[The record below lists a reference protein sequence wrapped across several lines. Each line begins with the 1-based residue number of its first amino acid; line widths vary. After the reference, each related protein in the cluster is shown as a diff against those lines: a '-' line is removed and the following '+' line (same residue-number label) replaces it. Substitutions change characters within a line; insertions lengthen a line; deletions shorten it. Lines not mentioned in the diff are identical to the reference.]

1 MNADSERGLGE
12 NSTPLSSLPYRVLV
26 PLTNSDEAKIMLP
39 LAEMIVSARQGHLI
53 VLHITATHEGESLTE
68 GTSHS
73 MKFREELNSIM
84 NDILSIMPQSRTLVR
99 SGDEI
104 WDGIW
109 DTVQS
114 ERINL
119 LLLGWCIPS
128 GFSEQVL
135 EETAVSEFVDP
146 LLDDPPCD
154 IVAVRATHA
163 VMGVR
168 GWSAVN
174 DILLPSR
181 GGKNA
186 GLALRVANALA
197 QNVKASITLFHVTR
211 QETRRDEEV
220 FVDEFSPVLRGL
232 ENITSSVVKKGEI
245 APAIVEEAKKYDVI
259 VLGAP
264 SRDVNRDSWSG
275 PILDAVVTQAEAT
288 LIVVKEGRSVGY
300 SSMEI
305 DEPLSVQI
313 DRPLAVVVDK
323 WFAENTYH
331 SREFSELNQ
340 LVALKRD
347 QNISISLGLPAL
359 NEAETVGNVIQ
370 TIKTELMDNV
380 PLLDEIVL
388 IDSGSI
394 DYTREIAL
402 DLGIP
407 VFLHREILPQYG
419 SYQGKGEALWKSL
432 YVLSG
437 DIVAWI
443 DTDIK
448 NIHPRFV
455 YGVIGPLLRNPQIQ
469 YVKGFYRRPL
479 RQGNKMVA
487 GGGGRV
493 TELTARPLFNLFYPE
508 LSGLIQPLSGEYAGR
523 RSSLEQL
530 PFFTGYGVETGLLID
545 ILEKFGISAIAQTD
559 LLQRI
564 HHNQPLPSLSKM
576 SFTIMQVIL
585 RRLEQYRRIDL
596 LDEANL
602 TMNLVR
608 YGGSNYFLEPEEIR
622 EGERPAMVELPEYRN
637 LRK

>member
-1 MNADSERGLGE
+1 MNAGSNRRLVENATPDS
-12 NSTPLSSLPYRVLV
+12 SSPYRVLV
-26 PLTNSDEAKIMLP
+26 PLTNSDEARTLLP
-39 LAEMIVSARQGHLI
+39 LAEMIVSARNGQLI
-53 VLHITATHEGESLTE
+53 VLHITAIHEGESLTE

-73 MKFREELNSIM
+73 IKFREELNSIM
-84 NDILSIMPQSRTLVR
+84 TEILSIMPQSRTMVR
-99 SGDEI
+99 QGDEI

-119 LLLGWCIPS
+119 LLLSWCIPS
-128 GFSEQVL
+128 GYSDMVL

-146 LLDDPPCD
+146 RLEDPPCD
-154 IVAVRATHA
+154 IVAVRVSHT
-163 VMGVR
+163 VMGDS
-168 GWSAVN
+168 GWSAIS

-197 QNVKASITLFHVTR
+197 QYVTASITLFHVTR
-211 QETRRDEEV
+211 KESRRDEEV
-220 FVDEFSPVLRGL
+220 FVGEFAPVLRGL
-232 ENITSSVVKKGEI
+232 ENITSSIVKKGEI
-245 APAIVEEAKKYDVI
+245 APTIVEEAKKYGVL

-264 SRDVNRDSWSG
+264 SRNVNRDRWSG
-275 PILDAVVTQAEAT
+275 PILDSVAAESEAT

-300 SSMEI
+300 SSKKV
-305 DEPLSVQI
+305 DEPMTVQI

-340 LVALKRD
+340 LIALKRD
-347 QNISISLGLPAL
+347 QNLSISLGLPAL

-370 TIKTELMDNV
+370 TIKTTLMENV

-388 IDSGSI
+388 FDSGSI

-402 DLGIP
+402 ELGVP
-407 VFLHREILPQYG
+407 VYIHQEILPQYG
-419 SYQGKGEALWKSL
+419 SYHGKGEALWKSL
-432 YVLSG
+432 YVLKG

-523 RSSLEQL
+523 RSSLEHL

-545 ILEKFGISAIAQTD
+545 ILEKFGIGAIAQTD
-559 LLQRI
+559 LMQRI

-585 RRLEQYRRIDL
+585 SRLEQYRRIKL

-608 YGGSNYFLEPEEIR
+608 YGGANYFLEPEEIR
-622 EGERPAMVELPEYRN
+622 ERERPPIVSLQEYQN